1 VAAHRINTLFV
12 KVHLKNVY
20 WNALLFAL
28 SNLPGNILSVTL
40 MDRTGRS
47 SLLIGSIMA
56 AAMSLLAFAYVA
68 AIDSRN
74 DDNKDGTSTV
84 ALPRGWIVLAACS
97 FQCFT
102 IAAWNCIDVMT
113 SELFPTQVRSTGMGI
128 CAATGR
134 IAAMLA
140 QFINGATVQ
149 HPTLLLCIAAVTLT
163 VGGTTP
169 ALLPDAD
176 KTGKVMTDNVLVH
189 QQEES
194 IMNTT
199 ANTHDGLLCE
209 LGQSTGAAAPIKYH
223 PYDALRNEDGSFAR
237 ETGIE

>member
-1 VAAHRINTLFV
+1 
-12 KVHLKNVY
+12 LKNIY

-28 SNLPGNILSVTL
+28 SNLPGNLLSVTL

-56 AAMSLLAFAYVA
+56 ASMSLFAFAYVA
-68 AIDSRN
+68 AIESRH
-74 DDNKDGTSTV
+74 DDNANHDNNNNNNDTS
-84 ALPRGWIVLAACS
+84 ASLPRGWIVVAACS

-113 SELFPTQVRSTGMGI
+113 SELFPTKVRSTGMGI

-149 HPTLLLCIAAVTLT
+149 HPSLLLCIAAVTLA

-169 ALLPDAD
+169 ALLPHGAD
-176 KTGKVMTDNVLVH
+176 KTGKVMTDNVVVRQEQDAQAE
-189 QQEES
+189 QQPMS
-194 IMNTT
+194 TG
-199 ANTHDGLLCE
+199 AVCE
-209 LGQSTGAAAPIKYH
+209 LGQSTAAPSSRY
-223 PYDALRNEDGSFAR
+223 PYDALRSYER
-237 ETGIE
+237 ETSIE

>member
-1 VAAHRINTLFV
+1 M
-12 KVHLKNVY
+12 KNIY

-28 SNLPGNILSVTL
+28 SNLPGNLLSVTL

-74 DDNKDGTSTV
+74 DDDNNENHNNQNSDNTSV
-84 ALPRGWIVLAACS
+84 SPLPRGWIVLAACS

-113 SELFPTQVRSTGMGI
+113 SELFPTKVRSTGMGI

-140 QFINGATVQ
+140 QFVNGATVQ
-149 HPTLLLCIAAVTLT
+149 HPSLLLCIAAVTLA

-169 ALLPDAD
+169 ALLPRGAD
-176 KTGKVMTDNVLVH
+176 KTGKVMSDNVSRQQD
-189 QQEES
+189 QQEEEP
-194 IMNTT
+194 MNT
-199 ANTHDGLLCE
+199 AAAHGALCE
-209 LGQSTGAAAPIKYH
+209 LGQSTAAPIRY
-223 PYDALRNEDGSFAR
+223 PYDALRNEDSSYER
-237 ETGIE
+237 ETSIE